1 MSKYTVELRYLVE
14 QACDNAGLNWRN
26 PQNWVVEEVAKHL
39 GLWYYPIFD
48 PTYKAGLTQKIIRH
62 FWVREIGFE
71 TAALFIWYMDM
82 KMAEIMPYYNQLY
95 LSEKIKFDPLST
107 RDMAYQEIWGI
118 DNTRDTDSN
127 WTSKVDSTGK
137 NHDRE
142 IFEDTPM
149 ELLDEPSPNPVESL
163 DYATTVTYNDG
174 NSEAK
179 QNSSGDNTVDE
190 TKNEKGNRTKTEKG
204 YDRPGAEM
212 LKLYRDSFLNIDMM
226 IINELET
233 LFMGIG

>member
-1 MSKYTVELRYLVE
+1 MAKYTVELRFIVE
-14 QACDNAGLNWRN
+14 QFLDDKGLRHTEPNW
-26 PQNWVVEEVAKHL
+26 QEIHQEL
-39 GLWYYPIFD
+39 GLSDYPIFD
-48 PTYKAGLTQKIIRH
+48 ENYRWQLNRKIIRH
-62 FWVREIGFE
+62 FYVREIGFE
-71 TAALFIWYMDM
+71 TFYLFRWYLHM
-82 KMAEIMPYYNQLY
+82 KMHEIMPYYNQLY

-107 RDMAYQEIWGI
+107 RDIEYREIWGI

-142 IFEDTPM
+142 IYQDTPM

-163 DYATTVTYNDG
+163 DYATTATYNDG
-174 NSEAK
+174 DSQAK

-190 TKNEKGNRTKTEKG
+190 TKNEQGNRTKTEKG
-204 YDRPGAEM
+204 CDRPGAEM
-212 LKLYRDSFLNIDMM
+212 LMMYRDSFLNIDMM
-226 IINELET
+226 VINELET